1 MTWEEFE
8 WDAAKS
14 DACFERRG
22 FDFPFAARVF
32 LDKARQIRE
41 DHRWDYGEHR
51 FQIVGRID
59 GRLYVLVYTLRGNVV
74 RIISARKANSREMR
88 IYENNAHQS

>member
-1 MTWEEFE
+1 MTTHEFE
-8 WDAAKS
+8 WDALKS
-14 DACFERRG
+14 DACFEARG
-22 FDFPFAARVF
+22 FDFAFAARVF
-32 LDKARQIRE
+32 LDKDRQIRD

-59 GRLYVLVYTLRGNVV
+59 GRLYVLVYTLRGSAV

-88 IYENNAHQS
+88 SYENNARQS